1 MASRAKTNAVR
12 PLPAVAAP
20 VPPLRPAPDTP
31 EAQALHEA
39 SQLHAQC
46 NREPSAGF
54 AAASDALKR
63 LSSRR
68 LPREWLPIVRGALE
82 NALTAAEHKL
92 GRLPEAAAR
101 ASRIAED
108 LRKNT
113 WLHATPEWR
122 SEHDRILAVAA
133 RLLAVI
139 LDDQGN
145 HADALPWHRE
155 AIAIYER
162 RGDRLNQAKQWHNLS
177 ILYARSMLF
186 AEALSALRR
195 SAELQEGLPDAGR
208 YREFMTWTDQAELC
222 LELGDIAAAEAAAR
236 RGIETTA
243 AEGPIFGR
251 GEPHAC
257 LGTALLEQGR
267 IDEAV
272 DALHEAQLRFE
283 KLGHRIGLAH
293 IAHGLARASAHR
305 GDTARAREQI
315 AAAIA
320 LARACGART
329 DAAKFQCWLGRLA
342 LDAGDHAGALR
353 LGQESL
359 GDCTASPGIV
369 PAELDARRLIADALA
384 ARGDAAAALASHR
397 EYHARFAAA
406 HDARKAMQTRILAA
420 QYQLDLAQR
429 DAAHTRLENA
439 RLSEALAEIA
449 ARLEAEKSGHAPR
462 PVSDVTAESLR
473 GLGLRPRECDVLL
486 WVVRGKSNEEI
497 GMILGC
503 SAETVKSHLKRIY
516 TQLDVTNRAS
526 ATAKALSAAGTTSTA
541 GAARP

>member
-1 MASRAKTNAVR
+1 MASRAKSDAAR
-12 PLPAVAAP
+12 PLPVIAAP

-31 EAQALHEA
+31 EAHALHEA
-39 SQLHAQC
+39 SQLHALC
-46 NREPSAGF
+46 NREPATGF
-54 AAASDALKR
+54 AAASDMLRKI
-63 LSSRR
+63 SSRR
-68 LPREWLPIVRGALE
+68 LPREWLPIVRGAVE

-101 ASRIAED
+101 ATRTAAD
-108 LRKNT
+108 LRTNT

-186 AEALSALRR
+186 AEALDALRR
-195 SAELQEGLPDAGR
+195 SAQLQEGIPDAGR

-222 LELGDIAAAEAAAR
+222 LEMGDIPAAEAAAR
-236 RGIETTA
+236 RGIEATS

-257 LGTALLEQGR
+257 LGAALLEQGR
-267 IDEAV
+267 IDEAI
-272 DALHEAQLRFE
+272 DALNEAQRRFE
-283 KLGHRIGLAH
+283 KLGHRIGLAQ
-293 IAHGLARASAHR
+293 IAHGLARASARR

-315 AAAIA
+315 TTAIA

-342 LDAGDHAGALR
+342 LEAGDDAGALK
-353 LGQESL
+353 LAQESL
-359 GDCTASPGIV
+359 IDCTSTPGIV
-369 PAELDARRLIADALA
+369 PAELEARRLIADSLA
-384 ARGDAAAALASHR
+384 ARGDSAAALAAHR

-406 HDARKAMQTRILAA
+406 HDARKAMQTRVLAA

-429 DAAHTRLENA
+429 DAAHARLENA
-439 RLSEALAEIA
+439 HLSEALAEIA
-449 ARLEAEKSGHAPR
+449 ARLEAEKSGKPAR
-462 PVSDVTAESLR
+462 PAGETTPQSLR
-473 GLGLRPRECDVLL
+473 GLGLRPRECDVLH

-497 GMILGC
+497 GLILGC

-516 TQLDVTNRAS
+516 AQLDVTNRAS
-526 ATAKALSAAGTTSTA
+526 ATAKALSAASSAPVT
-541 GAARP
+541 